1 MKFKRDQVIKCANEA
16 NKLYTVIGYN
26 AGGNIILIPHGSEKS
41 EKNEWLNIRTFGY
54 MSKITISILYMKW

>member
-26 AGGNIILIPHGSEKS
+26 AGGNIILIPHGSEKKREERVVKHS
-41 EKNEWLNIRTFGY
+41 DIWLYVQNNN
-54 MSKITISILYMKW
+54 